1 MRAFNEDLGQEA
13 FRYLIVGA
21 GGFVID
27 VGLFNLLS
35 ISSSQ
40 GPLNLDPFSIKAIS
54 FTLAV
59 TFTYVVNSRWTFR
72 KRNGRPEGV
81 SRILRYSLVNIFGL
95 LITLIPLYVSRNVLG
110 FTSLL
115 ADNISANVIGVG
127 LAVLFRFTASRL
139 WVFKKLNV

>member
-1 MRAFNEDLGQEA
+1 LFNQDLRQEA
-13 FRYLIVGA
+13 FKYLVVGA

-59 TFTYVVNSRWTFR
+59 TFTYVVNSRWTFH
-72 KRNGRPEGV
+72 KRNARPEGV
-81 SRILRYSLVNIFGL
+81 SRIFRYSLVNVFGL

-139 WVFKKLNV
+139 WVFAKL

>member
-1 MRAFNEDLGQEA
+1 LFNQDLRQEA
-13 FRYLIVGA
+13 FKYLVVGA

-40 GPLNLDPFSIKAIS
+40 GPLNPDPFSIKAIS

-59 TFTYVVNSRWTFR
+59 TFTYVVNSRWTFH
-72 KRNGRPEGV
+72 KRNARPEGV
-81 SRILRYSLVNIFGL
+81 SRIFRYSLVNVFGL

-139 WVFKKLNV
+139 WVFAKL

>member
-1 MRAFNEDLGQEA
+1 VNLFNQELGHEA
-13 FRYLIVGA
+13 SKYLIVGA

-40 GPLNLDPFSIKAIS
+40 GMVNLDPFSIKAIS
-54 FTLAV
+54 FTFAV

-72 KRNGRPEGV
+72 KRNARPEGV
-81 SRILRYSLVNIFGL
+81 SRILRYSLVNVVGL
-95 LITLIPLYVSRNVLG
+95 FITLIPLYVSRNVLG
-110 FTSLL
+110 FTNLL
-115 ADNISANVIGVG
+115 ADNISANIIGVG

-139 WVFKKLNV
+139 WVFAKV

>member
-1 MRAFNEDLGQEA
+1 MFNQDLRQEA
-13 FRYLIVGA
+13 FKYLVVGA

-59 TFTYVVNSRWTFR
+59 TFTYVVNSRWTFH
-72 KRNGRPEGV
+72 KRNARPEGV
-81 SRILRYSLVNIFGL
+81 SRIFRYSLVNVFGL

-139 WVFKKLNV
+139 WVFAKL

>member
-1 MRAFNEDLGQEA
+1 MRPFNHDLGQEA
-13 FRYLIVGA
+13 LKYLIVGA

-40 GPLNLDPFSIKAIS
+40 GPLYLDPFSIKAIS

-59 TFTYVVNSRWTFR
+59 TFTYVVNSHWTFR
-72 KRNGRPEGV
+72 KRNARPEGV
-81 SRILRYSLVNIFGL
+81 SRILRYSLVNVFGL